1 MNKDFIKRRI
11 IKRVGFI
18 IGGVILAAA
27 LAFLFGFIVLYLWN
41 WLMPEIFGLPT
52 ISYIQAW
59 GLVLLSHI
67 LFKSG
72 GPGGKSHHGGRGRH
86 FKGKCQP
93 NDEMRRR
100 FTRHDEEE
108 TSTEI
113 KE

>member
-1 MNKDFIKRRI
+1 MDKDFIKRKVI
-11 IKRVGFI
+11 TRVGFVV
-18 IGGVILAAA
+18 GGVILAAA

-41 WLMPEIFGLPT
+41 WLMPVIFGLPT
-52 ISYIQAW
+52 ITYLQAW

-72 GPGGKSHHGGRGRH
+72 GPGGKSHYGGRGRH
-86 FKGKCQP
+86 FKGGCRP

-100 FTRHDEEE
+100 FHSNCDEEP
-108 TSTEI
+108 TTEI

>member
-1 MNKDFIKRRI
+1 MNKEFIKSKI

-18 IGGVILAAA
+18 IGGVVLAAA

-72 GPGGKSHHGGRGRH
+72 GPGGKSHYGGRGRH
-86 FKGKCQP
+86 FKGQCKP

-100 FTRHDEEE
+100 FHNYDDKNQTKDTVE
-108 TSTEI
+108 
-113 KE
+113 

>member
-1 MNKDFIKRRI
+1 MDKDYIKRRV

-18 IGGVILAAA
+18 IGGIILAAA

-59 GLVLLSHI
+59 GLVLLCHI

-72 GPGGKSHHGGRGRH
+72 GSGGKFHNSGRGRH
-86 FKGKCQP
+86 FKGKFHP
-93 NDEMRRR
+93 NDEMRKR
-100 FTRHDEEE
+100 FNRYRKEEPSSE
-108 TSTEI
+108 M

>member
-1 MNKDFIKRRI
+1 MNKDFIKRKLV
-11 IKRVGFI
+11 KRVGFI
-18 IGGVILAAA
+18 IGGVVLAAA
-27 LAFLFGFIVLYLWN
+27 LAFLFGFIVLFLWN

-72 GPGGKSHHGGRGRH
+72 GYGGKSHHGGRGRH

-93 NDEMRRR
+93 NEEMGRR
-100 FTRHDEEE
+100 FNSYTAEKPAEEN
-108 TSTEI
+108 